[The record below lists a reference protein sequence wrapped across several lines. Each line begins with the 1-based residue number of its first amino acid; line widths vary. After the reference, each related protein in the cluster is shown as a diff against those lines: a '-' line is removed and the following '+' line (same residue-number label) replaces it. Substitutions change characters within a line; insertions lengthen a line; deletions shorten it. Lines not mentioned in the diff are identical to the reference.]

1 MRFGPRSQNTQEER
15 DTRYSRKDKVTA
27 IAGRRQ
33 EVGMRG
39 RKVK

>member
-1 MRFGPRSQNTQEER
+1 MRFGPRSQNTQKR
-15 DTRYSRKDKVTA
+15 HKRFSRKDKVTP

-33 EVGMRG
+33 EVGMIG